1 MVPGMTHQGPE
12 DLWFE
17 GRRLHL
23 WHTPLESY
31 LNTLQAPPSFVMQST
46 ALLRGYVGSWRIDDH
61 GTLWL
66 VDLDG
71 IVEVIE
77 SVPAI
82 SGWVGVTDFGRRG
95 TAELS
100 GQAGFVD
107 VPPWATVLR
116 TRPERTAAFTL
127 DDDKFVV
134 CVPAEHEDFCRST
147 PDLIVHTEPGRN
159 DYSSWARLN
168 HGLLR
173 SAPVAGARWVDRSAA
188 VPMRDALSLRI
199 DVGDV
204 EAACGGIAPWVT
216 LVAWFESIDVLPD
229 GLNDRTICRARADPG
244 ESGRLRLSDLR
255 CSQPTGAR
263 EDAASVLFAY
273 GELPMPA
280 TWFTGMLRA
289 SSGASQWIA
298 RRGFAVRNE
307 AETLIQVKG
316 GQVVSVAEIHNELP
330 GTRVFP
336 PEDIVDLD

>member
-1 MVPGMTHQGPE
+1 MTHQGPE

-31 LNTLQAPPSFVMQST
+31 LDTLAAPPSFVMQST
-46 ALLRGYVGSWRIDDH
+46 DLLRGYVGSWRIDDH

-71 IVEVIE
+71 MVELLE
-77 SVPAI
+77 LVPSL

-95 TAELS
+95 STDLS
-100 GQAGFVD
+100 RQAGFVD
-107 VPPWATVLR
+107 TPPGTALR
-116 TRPERTAAFTL
+116 TRPEGSSAFTL

-134 CVPAEHEDFCRST
+134 CIPAAHESFCRST
-147 PDLIVHTEPGRN
+147 PDLIVHTEPRPN

-173 SAPVAGARWVDRSAA
+173 SAPVAAARWVDRSAA
-188 VPMRDALSLRI
+188 IPTCDALSLSI

-204 EAACGGIAPWVT
+204 EAASGGIAPWVS
-216 LVAWFESIDVLPD
+216 LLAWFESIDVLPD
-229 GLNDRTICRARADPG
+229 DLNKRTLCRARADPG
-244 ESGRLRLSDLR
+244 ELGRLRLSDLR
-255 CSQPTGAR
+255 CSQPNGMHAP
-263 EDAASVLFAY
+263 AASVLFAQ
-273 GELPMPA
+273 GQLPMPA
-280 TWFTGMLRA
+280 TWFTGTLRA
-289 SSGASQWIA
+289 SSGTSQWIA

-307 AETLIQVKG
+307 TETLIHVDG